1 MPLHSSLGNITP
13 DGTRYWGYGGDF
25 GDKPNDGMF
34 CMNGVMRPDLTPK
47 GQYYEVK
54 KVYQNVGVTGV
65 DTRAGRIEIFNKNY
79 FTNLAG
85 YDIRWSL
92 YADGR
97 PVEGFVN
104 RPLTETRLTHTMK
117 RLESRGLIERRPCEG
132 DGRGGLVTLTPAG
145 KTLFDEAALIQRDV
159 IRRLFL
165 NEITPEEIDMLTGL
179 FSRVSERIDNDTPC
193 P

>member
-1 MPLHSSLGNITP
+1 
-13 DGTRYWGYGGDF
+13 
-25 GDKPNDGMF
+25 
-34 CMNGVMRPDLTPK
+34 MNGVMRPDLTPK

-97 PVEGFVN
+97 P
-104 RPLTETRLTHTMK
+104 R
-117 RLESRGLIERRPCEG
+117 
-132 DGRGGLVTLTPAG
+132 
-145 KTLFDEAALIQRDV
+145 
-159 IRRLFL
+159 
-165 NEITPEEIDMLTGL
+165 
-179 FSRVSERIDNDTPC
+179 
-193 P
+193 